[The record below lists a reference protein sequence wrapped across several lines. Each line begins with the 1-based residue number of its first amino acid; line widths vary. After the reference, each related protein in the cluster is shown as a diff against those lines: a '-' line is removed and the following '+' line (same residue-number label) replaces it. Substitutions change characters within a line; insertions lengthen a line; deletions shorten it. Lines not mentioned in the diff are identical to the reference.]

1 VELILFRF
9 LSDGRRRNA
18 NGFQPCTKSG
28 SPWRIK
34 EFKIFDRDRVVD
46 VYIDYEEKSSFSC
59 S

>member
-1 VELILFRF
+1 MEGEEMQMAFSRVL
-9 LSDGRRRNA
+9 
-18 NGFQPCTKSG
+18 KVG